1 MFTKNA
7 IIALAFGENKI
18 GDTMFNTNIENNITV
33 LDKLTRANENFDII
47 KRVIRINKRKS
58 VLYFIDGL
66 LKEAIMEKM
75 MEFFYGITD
84 DDFFTN
90 TETFVENCVPYIEV
104 DKSKNTNIVVTALL
118 SGIAILSVDGLDEII
133 LIDARSYPQ
142 RETAEPKNDK
152 VLRGSMDA
160 FTEIFVQNCVLIR
173 RRIRDKSLTI
183 KALQAGDK
191 SKTDI
196 ALIYMDN
203 KVDKNLLKNI
213 EQKIKNITTEELSM
227 TQQGFVEALIKSK
240 WINPFPKVK
249 YSERPD
255 TTSANI
261 LKGNIAIIVDNSPS
275 SIIIPTSIFDLM
287 EEADDF
293 YFPPVTGTYLK
304 ISRYVVSL
312 LSIFITPLWLLA
324 NRYPDFVPTFF
335 QFTIVSEP
343 QKIPIFWQLIL
354 IEIAIDGLRLASI
367 NTPEMLSTTLGI
379 IGGIA
384 LSEFAID
391 AGFASTETILYMAFV
406 TIANY
411 SQPSQELSYAI
422 KFLRILLLVATELFS
437 IFGLIGGVVLI
448 IILLYSN
455 KTLSGKSY
463 LYPLIPFNGK
473 ALLKKFIR
481 IRK

>member
-1 MFTKNA
+1 
-7 IIALAFGENKI
+7 
-18 GDTMFNTNIENNITV
+18 MFNTNIENNITV

-75 MEFFYGITD
+75 MEFFYGITE

-104 DKSKNTNIVVTALL
+104 DKSKNSNAVVTALL

-173 RRIRDKSLTI
+173 RRIRDKNLTI

-240 WINPFPKVK
+240 WINPFP
-249 YSERPD
+249 R
-255 TTSANI
+255 
-261 LKGNIAIIVDNSPS
+261 
-275 SIIIPTSIFDLM
+275 
-287 EEADDF
+287 
-293 YFPPVTGTYLK
+293 
-304 ISRYVVSL
+304 
-312 LSIFITPLWLLA
+312 
-324 NRYPDFVPTFF
+324 
-335 QFTIVSEP
+335 
-343 QKIPIFWQLIL
+343 
-354 IEIAIDGLRLASI
+354 
-367 NTPEMLSTTLGI
+367 
-379 IGGIA
+379 
-384 LSEFAID
+384 
-391 AGFASTETILYMAFV
+391 
-406 TIANY
+406 
-411 SQPSQELSYAI
+411 
-422 KFLRILLLVATELFS
+422 
-437 IFGLIGGVVLI
+437 
-448 IILLYSN
+448 
-455 KTLSGKSY
+455 
-463 LYPLIPFNGK
+463 
-473 ALLKKFIR
+473 
-481 IRK
+481 